1 MPNIDGYR
9 NNGFFNVDMGPSG
22 EGVRDG
28 GVTNSQFMYPTN
40 DIRFLAAQEALTNR
54 GVTPVIFPP
63 YKIQRGFIRNLRQ
76 PSLGDTPINKCNF
89 QFNPQDIRQ
98 SVQMREDM
106 YLAVLQ
112 DPAQLAQP
120 IGAQMNFQFDLLF
133 DRQMEVA
140 RGEGGVDTGGSLTSA
155 DQIGVLADL
164 QVLYTVIGQGLS
176 KNMVDSQLKG
186 IQNNAT
192 RVYGNAN
199 PAAEEDPGT
208 TADTTTPPAAEFSA
222 YDPAS
227 VQNANE
233 FQSMNDGNAAFLMPN
248 PVRLMFSSLFML
260 DGFITGTNVD
270 FLKFSTKMVPVTCKV
285 SVSMMAVYIG
295 FARTDTFLTHQFAA
309 ARDAEEDA
317 IREDEEGSRELIAAL
332 KTTANSVTLGF
343 SRGDSID
350 NFTTS
355 YGTPINYAVMK
366 NPGTFVADDGDIV
379 NYKDNFIVRF
389 DSVKPKKGSGSDTDD
404 ILKLFEN
411 DTQFTVGYNWQC
423 KIYGTSGVNG
433 WSTKAAATAVLTT
446 AGGADALTK
455 GLSEEVLTNLDDAA
469 NTSLAGYYQGSKS
482 ASSKDEW
489 GRGEK
494 RGARRLV
501 IEGERGSKSELTNG
515 ASAAKKN
522 VLGQGYYIVVWQF
535 EVTGIVTGL
544 QEHKRPAPSAQ
555 YIAQIKYATDKLYVN
570 YNLNWTESE

>member
-9 NNGFFNVDMGPSG
+9 NNGFFDVDQIA

-28 GVTNSQFMYPTN
+28 GISNSQFLYPPN
-40 DIRFLAAQEALTNR
+40 NIRFLSAQEALDNR
-54 GVTPVIFPP
+54 GVTPVLFPP

-164 QVLYTVIGQGLS
+164 NVLYTVIGQGLS
-176 KNMVDSQLKG
+176 KNMIDSQLKG

-199 PAAEEDPGT
+199 PAAEEDTGT
-208 TADTTTPPAAEFSA
+208 TDETTTPSTAFSA

-227 VQNANE
+227 VANGAE

-309 ARDAEEDA
+309 AREAEEDA
-317 IREDEEGSRELIAAL
+317 IREDAEGSRELIAAL
-332 KTTANSVTLGF
+332 KTTANSITFGF
-343 SRGDSID
+343 GRGSNPSVDT
-350 NFTTS
+350 FTNNL
-355 YGTPINYAVMK
+355 TPVGYAVMK
-366 NPGTFVADDGDIV
+366 NGGTYQSGTEF
-379 NYKDNFIVRF
+379 YKHQDNFIFRF
-389 DSVKPKKGSGSDTDD
+389 DNVKPKVGSGEDTDD
-404 ILKLFEN
+404 ILNLYEL
-411 DTQFTVGYNWQC
+411 DTQFKVSYNWQC
-423 KIYGTSGVNG
+423 KIYGAYGVNG
-433 WSTKAAATAVLTT
+433 WSTKNEATAVLAT
-446 AGGADALTK
+446 AAGSNNYTK
-455 GLSEEVLTNLDDAA
+455 GLSEEIITKLDDTA
-469 NTSLAGYYQGSKS
+469 NVSLAGYYQGSKS
-482 ASSKDEW
+482 ASSKSEW
-489 GRGEK
+489 GSGEK
-494 RGARRLV
+494 AGARRLL
-501 IEGERGSKSELTNG
+501 IKGERGSKPELTNG
-515 ASAAKKN
+515 AAVARNN
-522 VLGQGYYIVVWQF
+522 VTGEGYFIVIWQL
-535 EVTGIVTGL
+535 EVTAIVIGL
-544 QEHKRPAPSAQ
+544 QEHKRPATSVQ
-555 YIAQIKYATDKLYVN
+555 YIAQVKGHTEGLYVN
-570 YNLNWTESE
+570 YNLNWSEGS

>member
-1 MPNIDGYR
+1 MPNTDGYR
-9 NNGFFNVDMGPSG
+9 NNGLFNIDQNAEKVS
-22 EGVRDG
+22 DG
-28 GVTNSQFMYPTN
+28 GVSNDRFLYPQSF
-40 DIRFLAAQEALTNR
+40 IRFLTAQDALNGTTT
-54 GVTPVIFPP
+54 GTYPP
-63 YKIQRGFIRNLRQ
+63 YQIQRGYIRNLRQ

-140 RGEGGVDTGGSLTSA
+140 RGEGGKGDFGPGATTIA

-176 KNMVDSQLKG
+176 KNMVDSQLKA

-199 PAAEEDPGT
+199 PIAEEDPGT

-227 VQNANE
+227 VENANT

-248 PVRLMFSSLFML
+248 PVRLMFSTLFML

-285 SVSMMAVYIG
+285 SISMMAVYIG
-295 FARTDTFLTHQFAA
+295 FARKDTFLTHQFAT
-309 ARDAEEDA
+309 AREAEEDA
-317 IREDEEGSRELIAAL
+317 IREDAEGSRELIAAL

-343 SRGDSID
+343 SRNDLID

-366 NPGTFVADDGDIV
+366 NPGTFVAPDGDIV

-389 DSVKPKKGSGSDTDD
+389 DSVKPKPGSGSDIDD
-404 ILKLFEN
+404 ILKLYEN

-433 WSTKAAATAVLTT
+433 WSTKADATAVLIA
-446 AGGADALTK
+446 AGGPNALTK
-455 GLSEEVLTNLDDAA
+455 GLSEEVITNLDDAN

-489 GRGEK
+489 GSGEK
-494 RGARRLV
+494 GGARRLL
-501 IEGERGSKSELTNG
+501 IKGERGSKSELTNG
-515 ASAAKKN
+515 AGAAKNN

-544 QEHKRPAPSAQ
+544 QEHKRPAPSTQ
-555 YIAQIKYATDKLYVN
+555 CIAQVKHATERLYVN
-570 YNLNWTESE
+570 YNLNWSEGE

>member
-1 MPNIDGYR
+1 MPNVDGYR
-9 NNGFFNVDMGPSG
+9 NNGFFQIDQVA

-54 GVTPVIFPP
+54 GVTPVVFPP
-63 YKIQRGFIRNLRQ
+63 YKIQRGFIRNLQQ
-76 PSLGDTPINKCNF
+76 PSLGFTPINKCNF

-176 KNMVDSQLKG
+176 KNMIDSQLKG

-208 TADTTTPPAAEFSA
+208 TADTTTPPAATFSP

-227 VQNANE
+227 VANASE

-285 SVSMMAVYIG
+285 SISMMAVYIG
-295 FARTDTFLTHQFAA
+295 FARKDTFLTHQFAT
-309 ARDAEEDA
+309 ARKAEEDA
-317 IREDEEGSRELIAAL
+317 IREDAEGSRELIAAL
-332 KTTANSVTLGF
+332 KTTANSITFGF
-343 SRGDSID
+343 GRGNSSVDS
-350 NFTTS
+350 FTNDL
-355 YGTPINYAVMK
+355 TPVGWAVMK
-366 NPGTFVADDGDIV
+366 NGGTYTNGFTIQ
-379 NYKDNFIVRF
+379 DNFIFRF
-389 DSVKPKKGSGSDTDD
+389 DNVKPKVGSGEDTDE
-404 ILKLFEN
+404 ILNLFEL
-411 DTQFTVGYNWQC
+411 DTQFTVSYSWQC
-423 KIYGTSGVNG
+423 KIYGAYGVNG
-433 WSTKAAATAVLTT
+433 WSTKNEATAVLAT
-446 AGGADALTK
+446 AAGSNDYTK
-455 GLSEEVLTNLDDAA
+455 GLSEEIITKLDDTA
-469 NTSLAGYYQGSKS
+469 NVSLAGYYQGSKS
-482 ASSKDEW
+482 ASSKGEW
-489 GRGEK
+489 GSGEK
-494 RGARRLV
+494 AGARRLL
-501 IEGERGSKSELTNG
+501 IKGERGSKPELTNG
-515 ASAAKKN
+515 AAVARNN
-522 VLGQGYYIVVWQF
+522 VRGEGYFIVIWQL

-544 QEHKRPAPSAQ
+544 QEHKRPATSVQ
-555 YIAQIKYATDKLYVN
+555 YIAQVKYHTEGLYVK
-570 YNLNWTESE
+570 YNLNWSEGA